1 MVVMEN
7 VEDWPAN
14 ALGRAFDPSSIRVS
28 NDRLQVMSDGGKNVS
43 NPVPKPKFLSYLE
56 EQIQLNLKSLRS
68 DDVDG
73 RFQVFKEAFQL
84 IIAAFKTHG
93 PILAQI
99 SKEYEAILQYYKTE
113 VQKLRPAQEYLWT
126 IKQECDQRVL
136 ELKNQEKPELE
147 SLRKEITRLKAQV
160 SAKKEEQISMQVEID
175 KLKASLEEEHG
186 KCRHEA
192 DAKNLLVIELN
203 DMQNHYSELQ
213 KVTQQAREEATNV
226 GDPALL
232 RIALD
237 QARKALS
244 EAQFELTKIKADYVD
259 VIPKKE
265 YEILMQSNQK
275 LEEKI
280 VKQEAKFAELT
291 EEMKH
296 CESELS
302 GMIEQ
307 RDEYKRALQQL
318 NRASTPRPHWDEVG
332 RSLPC
337 GLSKWNE
344 ETHGMSSQQK
354 MQYLIRIMTKKTR
367 DVEDGP
373 KQLESKASSQT
384 NCYEE
389 EESFDELVE
398 GRTETIIGVRDQT
411 GVDESVPRF
420 LRCEDPQVFRRT
432 LQLRDCLLLTDEI
445 WKQRK
450 QEKETYKARFT
461 PAPAM
466 SKPSVTNW
474 RPFDE
479 FLENFFTQVYGI
491 PRIRLEWAYT
501 YNEAI
506 TNHKDYL
513 SLHEVKCIIDNEVSL
528 AFNTNKLFTISL
540 MKTATGICSRGLN
553 KLKGLSAVLLQVI
566 HNNISEGEETELL
579 VVSRDQLQ
587 AVLYELTG
595 AQFESNI
602 ESLLEKATMVNG
614 KDMEAQRNENSSQL
628 DKKILIDVK
637 ALFFKDPGEE
647 FNPFIRELIALY
659 EGIKLGFV
667 EEVVS
672 KLEKS

>member
-1 MVVMEN
+1 M
-7 VEDWPAN
+7 
-14 ALGRAFDPSSIRVS
+14 LG
-28 NDRLQVMSDGGKNVS
+28 
-43 NPVPKPKFLSYLE
+43 Y
-56 EQIQLNLKSLRS
+56 
-68 DDVDG
+68 DDIG
-73 RFQVFKEAFQL
+73 
-84 IIAAFKTHG
+84 
-93 PILAQI
+93 
-99 SKEYEAILQYYKTE
+99 
-113 VQKLRPAQEYLWT
+113 
-126 IKQECDQRVL
+126 
-136 ELKNQEKPELE
+136 
-147 SLRKEITRLKAQV
+147 
-160 SAKKEEQISMQVEID
+160 

-259 VIPKKE
+259 VIPKRE
-265 YEILMQSNQK
+265 YEILMQSNQM

-280 VKQEAKFAELT
+280 VEQEAKFAELT

-318 NRASTPRPHWDEVG
+318 NRASTPRPQWDEAG

-354 MQYLIRIMTKKTR
+354 MQYLIRIMTKTTK
-367 DVEDGP
+367 DDGDGP
-373 KQLESKASSQT
+373 KQLESK
-384 NCYEE
+384 
-389 EESFDELVE
+389 
-398 GRTETIIGVRDQT
+398 GV
-411 GVDESVPRF
+411 GESVPRF

-461 PAPAM
+461 PVTPV
-466 SKPSVTNW
+466 SKPSVACW
-474 RPFDE
+474 KPFDE
-479 FLENFFTQVYGI
+479 FLENFFIQVYGI

-501 YNEAI
+501 YYEAI

-513 SLHEVKCIIDNEVSL
+513 SLQEVKRIIDNEL
-528 AFNTNKLFTISL
+528 DENCHWQLFTWLEQAERLISGV
-540 MKTATGICSRGLN
+540 ATD
-553 KLKGLSAVLLQVI
+553 
-566 HNNISEGEETELL
+566 ISENEETEHL

-595 AQFESNI
+595 PQFESKI
-602 ESLLEKATMVNG
+602 ESLLEKAIMVSG
-614 KDMEAQRNENSSQL
+614 KDMEAHRNENRSL
-628 DKKILIDVK
+628 VDKEKMIDVK

-647 FNPFIRELIALY
+647 FNPFIRELISLY
-659 EGIKLGFV
+659 GGIKLGFV
-667 EEVVS
+667 EEIVS
-672 KLEKS
+672 TLEKSLDNEAEIKEVNAAQIRDAIYVAYSASRVTSDAASAKRELNITEPTRKSDIEACIEWVMRPSINESPVQSIPYEMAVKRLRGSNIFPLTRES